1 MEIRKQIGNKIKK
14 ARKWLRMS
22 QTEFCEEL
30 NDFEPLS
37 LVYRQPDIS
46 SYESGT
52 VNIPG
57 DKLEKIRLFVSE
69 RTKNQK
75 TTFEWE

>member
-1 MEIRKQIGNKIKK
+1 MRERIGNNIKS
-14 ARKWLRMS
+14 ARKWLRMT
-22 QTEFCEEL
+22 QLEFCEEL
-30 NDFEPLS
+30 NEFEPTS

-57 DKLEKIRLFVSE
+57 DKLEKIRLFVAE